1 MLHFHGYLTLHG
13 YKTSTLTAWKISIP
27 IPVKNL
33 EGQSI
38 HGIRQ
43 AKKGLK
49 GLKLCKG
56 NLSEKKIQKKM
67 LAVSQSIYIMCVYS
81 LSLSLSRHNNINNK
95 MVNSSYPSL
104 EVSTLEANS
113 FNVYSSQFS
122 PRKPRYLCMRSP

>member
-1 MLHFHGYLTLHG
+1 MVISHCMAIKQVHSLHERYPFPFLS
-13 YKTSTLTAWKISIP
+13 KTWKARAYMASGRQRRASKAWNS
-27 IPVKNL
+27 VK
-33 EGQSI
+33 EI
-38 HGIRQ
+38 F
-43 AKKGLK
+43 LK
-49 GLKLCKG
+49 
-56 NLSEKKIQKKM
+56 KKIQKKM

-81 LSLSLSRHNNINNK
+81 LSLSLSRHNNITNK